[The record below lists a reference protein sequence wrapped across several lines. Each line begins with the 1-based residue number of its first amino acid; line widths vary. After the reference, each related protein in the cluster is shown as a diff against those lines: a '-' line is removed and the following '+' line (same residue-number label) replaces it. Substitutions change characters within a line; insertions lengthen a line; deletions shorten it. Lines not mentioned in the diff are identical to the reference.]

1 MRVIPPIFA
10 NFFLVVAALGFGS
23 LLVRLIPKTFS
34 ELDRFI
40 LRFLAGFGFLGTIL
54 FCVGQV
60 RFSRLAILVVL
71 FLGVVVGFVFQVWG
85 TPVGAPR
92 LGPLRGSAVPATIVF
107 GVVLLTAVGGLAFPT
122 GDTNND
128 SIAYHYLG
136 PKVWLREGIIRPVPD
151 EVTTYFPA
159 VVETQYGALM
169 SIGGARAPQFFSVV
183 SLATILLIAASLAMR
198 LGLDPSGAWWA
209 AALIASMPA
218 VYHGIYSGFLDAL
231 FASFLLAAARVAFDA
246 DTPAEYVLFGLFCG
260 FAMGT
265 KYTGILAFPVLVF
278 CALLIAVWARHR
290 PAWLT
295 LKSAAAACVAAILIA
310 SPYYLRNWILYEC
323 PLYPPPPALLRFF
336 PLTHPIPNVIQA
348 LVKEVRDTGGGM
360 GRGVTAF
367 FLLPFNLT
375 YHTAVF
381 RGAGGI
387 GLVPLALGPFGV
399 FVRRRDPFAKGLL
412 LFAALESVSWF
423 LTAQESRYAINIFV
437 IAALFGVVGWRYV
450 ASSVSRAAR
459 ALASI
464 AVALSI
470 GYGLWMIF
478 PERAEDVH
486 AALSSSYETKRW
498 HAETL
503 CADSFDFIN
512 GKPSVK
518 KVLILDSSVAPF
530 FVDKPY
536 IKPFGV
542 WGERSVPGADTVPE
556 VMAQLPSLQVTHV
569 FDYHPKGEPFHLA
582 DHPPGLTLVFE
593 RADQRI
599 YRVDSQ

>member
-1 MRVIPPIFA
+1 MRVILPILA
-10 NFFLVVAALGFGS
+10 NLFLVVAALGFGG
-23 LLVRLIPKTFS
+23 LFVRLIPKSFS
-34 ELDRFI
+34 DLDRFV
-40 LRFLAGFGFLGTIL
+40 LRFLAGFGFLGTAL

-60 RFSRLAILVVL
+60 RFSRLVI
-71 FLGVVVGFVFQVWG
+71 LGVLLLGAVIGFVFQARG
-85 TPVGAPR
+85 MPVSWPPR
-92 LGPLRGSAVPATIVF
+92 NLRGSAIPAAIVF

-122 GDTNND
+122 GDLNND

-151 EVTTYFPA
+151 EVTTYFPV

-169 SIGGARAPQFFSVV
+169 AFGGARAPEFFSVV
-183 SLATILLIAASLAMR
+183 SLATILLVAASLAIR
-198 LGLDPSGAWWA
+198 LHLDSTGAWWV

-246 DTPAEYVLFGLFCG
+246 ERTAEYVLFGFFCG

-278 CALLIAVWARHR
+278 CAVLIAVWARHR

-295 LKSAAAACVAAILIA
+295 LKSTAAACVAAIVIA
-310 SPYYLRNWILYEC
+310 SPFYLRNWILYEC

-367 FLLPFNLT
+367 FLLPLNVT

-399 FVRRRDPFAKGLL
+399 LAWRRGAFAKGLL
-412 LFAALESVSWF
+412 LFAALESVFWF

-437 IAALFGVVGWRYV
+437 IAALFGVIGWRYV
-450 ASSVSRAAR
+450 AGSVSRNARFLAA
-459 ALASI
+459 AAVGVSI
-464 AVALSI
+464 L
-470 GYGLWMIF
+470 YGLWMIF

-486 AALSSSYETKRW
+486 AALSSSYEAKRW
-498 HAETL
+498 HAETGF
-503 CADSFDFIN
+503 ADGFDFIN
-512 GKPSVK
+512 EEPSVK
-518 KVLILDSSVAPF
+518 KILILDAGVAPF
-530 FVDKPY
+530 FIDKPY
-536 IKPFGV
+536 VKPFGV
-542 WGERSVPGADTVPE
+542 WGERAVPGADTVPE
-556 VMAQLPSLQVTHV
+556 VMAQLPALQVTHV
-569 FDYHPKGEPFHLA
+569 FDRRPKGESFHLP
-582 DHPPGLTLVFE
+582 DRPPGLALVFE
-593 RADQRI
+593 REDQRI
-599 YRVDSQ
+599 YRVN

>member
-1 MRVIPPIFA
+1 MRVILPILA
-10 NFFLVVAALGFGS
+10 NFFVVGAALGFGS
-23 LLVRLIPKTFS
+23 LFVHLIPKAFS
-34 ELDRFI
+34 ELDRFV
-40 LRFLAGFGFLGTIL
+40 LRFLSGFGLLGTIL

-60 RFSRLAILVVL
+60 RFSRLAILSVL
-71 FLGVVVGFVFQVWG
+71 FLGVFIGFVSQGRG
-85 TPVGAPR
+85 TPVGWPAPKN
-92 LGPLRGSAVPATIVF
+92 LRGSAIPAAIVF

-122 GDTNND
+122 GDMNND
-128 SIAYHYLG
+128 SISYHYLG

-169 SIGGARAPQFFSVV
+169 AFGGARAPQFFSVV
-183 SLATILLIAASLAMR
+183 SLATILLIAASLAIR
-198 LGLDPSGAWWA
+198 LGLDPSGAWWV

-246 DTPAEYVLFGLFCG
+246 ERRAEYVLFGFFCG

-265 KYTGILAFPVLVF
+265 KYTGILAFPVLVL
-278 CALLIAVWARHR
+278 CAILIALGTRHR

-295 LKSAAAACVAAILIA
+295 FKSAAAACVAAIVIA
-310 SPYYLRNWILYEC
+310 SPFYLRNWILYEC

-367 FLLPFNLT
+367 FLLPLNVT

-387 GLVPLALGPFGV
+387 GLVPLALGPFALFAQRLGA
-399 FVRRRDPFAKGLL
+399 FAKGLL

-437 IAALFGVVGWRYV
+437 ISALFGVIGWQYV
-450 ASSVSRAAR
+450 AGSVSRNARVLAA
-459 ALASI
+459 AAVGISI
-464 AVALSI
+464 L
-470 GYGLWMIF
+470 YGWWMIF
-478 PERAEDVH
+478 PERSEDVH
-486 AALSSSYETKRW
+486 AALSSSYEAKRW
-498 HAETL
+498 HAETA
-503 CADSFDFIN
+503 CAAGFDFIN
-512 GKPSVK
+512 DEPSVK
-518 KVLILDSSVAPF
+518 KVLILDPGVAPF

-536 IKPFGV
+536 VKPFGV
-542 WGERSVPGADTVPE
+542 WGERSVPSADTVPD
-556 VMAQLPSLQVTHV
+556 VMAQLPALQVTHV
-569 FDYHPKGEPFHLA
+569 FDRRPKGESFHLP

-593 RADQRI
+593 REDQRI
-599 YRVDSQ
+599 YRVD